1 MPLSKTHKEK
11 TRAAILDAAAVLFR
25 ERGFDGV
32 GIDDIMKLMGYDEMR
47 ALERRLLT
55 TTTLESKYGD

>member
-1 MPLSKTHKEK
+1 MKEVIR
-11 TRAAILDAAAVLFR
+11 TGVPADRPDLT
-25 ERGFDGV
+25 V

-55 TTTLESKYGD
+55 TATLESKYCD